1 MDVRLLMPHE
11 KGAELSALYASG
23 APITEREDGEAG
35 VLVSA
40 RLPRELLARY
50 DTTGWTSDRGAG
62 VPAAASRCARPRAGL

>member
-1 MDVRLLMPHE
+1 MPHA

-23 APITEREDGEAG
+23 APITEREDRESG

-50 DTTGWTSDRGAG
+50 DDYR
-62 VPAAASRCARPRAGL
+62 VDE